1 MVKESLNG
9 LWKLSWEGMTCEEI
23 SGTVPGSVYSFLL
36 GAGLMD
42 DPFYR
47 DNELKALQLMER
59 DYVFTKVFDVP
70 EGIVLSR
77 HQVLR
82 FDGIDTIA
90 DVFLNDVLLGHP
102 DNMHCTWE
110 YDVAGILRQS
120 GNRLS
125 VRLCSPTKYIRE
137 KDTAHH
143 LGGSRESMRGFPHLR
158 KAHFMFGWDWGPRLP
173 DQGIWR
179 DVSVIGWNDARIADV
194 RIHEELRTA
203 AGYPINE
210 ADDGW
215 KAARS
220 GDVRAELTVSVKIAK
235 DAHPAEPDRALND
248 LNNLNDLNGR
258 LSIRLRAPSGEEA
271 LLQNG
276 VPFPIPDPQLWW
288 PNGLGEQPLYQLEV
302 ICRDTAETDA
312 RAAGFVSDQAQ
323 ERIVRRIGLRA
334 LTVQRKP
341 DRWGETFA
349 VKVNGRTF
357 FAMGADYI
365 PEDNILTRMSRE
377 KTEELLQMCAD
388 AHFNVIRVWGG
399 GVYPSDDF
407 YDLCDEK
414 GLVVWQDLMFACAN
428 YKITPDY
435 TESIT
440 REITQNVRRLRH
452 HASLGL
458 WCGNNEM
465 EEFALEGEFD
475 GTDET
480 RADYLIQN
488 EYIIPEILRRE
499 DPDTFY
505 WPSSPSSGG
514 KFDDPR
520 SENRGDV
527 HYWDVWHGNAPFT
540 AYRSY
545 YFRFLSE
552 FGFQSFPC
560 METIRSFT
568 LPQDRNVF
576 SYVMEM
582 HQRNSGANGKILQY
596 LSQNYLYPG
605 SLELLVYASQLLQA
619 DAIRYGVEHL
629 RRGRNEDRCMGAVYW
644 QLNDCWPVASWSS
657 VDYYHRPKALQYAAK
672 RFFAPVLLSC
682 EEVSMASMGRACI
695 SEPDLQAPESNLN
708 PTIKA
713 PGNPYAVSMDHAIE
727 APERSHAG
735 TKEFSAVLNVSNET
749 WETVTDE
756 VVWQVRDSYGGIV
769 SEGSMPVCA
778 DPFSSYSCEKL
789 DLSWI
794 APYEHHLYYYLRR
807 GGQDGSVLF
816 VPPKHYH
823 FADPKLEIV
832 VDEAAGTITVTAAAY
847 AKGVEIC
854 GDGDLITEDNFFD
867 MEPGSRTLK
876 ILCRGGSADQGA
888 ACGSQI
894 RVRSVFDIR

>member
-9 LWKLSWEGMTCEEI
+9 LWKLSWEGMSCEEI
-23 SGTVPGSVYSFLL
+23 SGEIPGSVYSFLSD
-36 GAGLMD
+36 AGLME

-47 DNELKALQLMER
+47 DNEIEALRLMER
-59 DYVFTKVFDVP
+59 DYIFTKVFDVP
-70 EGIVLSR
+70 ESIASSR
-77 HQVLR
+77 HPTLR

-90 DVFLNDVLLGHP
+90 DIWLNGVLLGHA

-110 YDVAGILRQS
+110 YDVAGILRLHDNLLRVHIS
-120 GNRLS
+120 
-125 VRLCSPTKYIRE
+125 SPTKYIRE
-137 KDTAHH
+137 KDKEHH
-143 LGGSRESMRGFPHLR
+143 LGGSRESMRGFPHMR

-179 DVSVIGWNDARIADV
+179 DVSLIGWNDARIADIK
-194 RIHEELRTA
+194 IHQELRTA
-203 AGYPINE
+203 AGILINE
-210 ADDGW
+210 TDDGW
-215 KAARS
+215 RAARS
-220 GDVRAELTVSVKIAK
+220 GGVSVKLTVSVKMEG
-235 DAHPAEPDRALND
+235 DAPSAESGKILHDQD
-248 LNNLNDLNGR
+248 GR
-258 LSIRLRAPSGEEA
+258 LSILLRSPSGEET

-276 VPFPIPDPQLWW
+276 VPFSVPEPQLWW
-288 PNGLGEQPLYQLEV
+288 PNGLGEQPLYQVEV
-302 ICRDTAETDA
+302 IYRDTAEIDSGNTES
-312 RAAGFVSDQAQ
+312 VSDQAA
-323 ERIVRRIGLRA
+323 ERIVKRIGLRA
-334 LTVQRKP
+334 VTVQRKP

-349 VKVNGRTF
+349 LKVNGRTF

-388 AHFNVIRVWGG
+388 ANFNVIRVWGG

-435 TESIT
+435 AESIT

-465 EEFALEGEFD
+465 EQFALEGEFD

-514 KFDDPR
+514 KFDAPSD
-520 SENRGDV
+520 ENRGDV
-527 HYWDVWHGNAPFT
+527 HYWNVWHGNAPFT

-596 LSQNYLYPG
+596 LSQNYLYPD

-644 QLNDCWPVASWSS
+644 QLGDCWPVASWSS
-657 VDYYHRPKALQYAAK
+657 VDYYHRPKALQYVAK

-682 EEVSMASMGRACI
+682 EEVSTCI
-695 SEPDLQAPESNLN
+695 SEPDLRTPESSLMHTF
-708 PTIKA
+708 PAT
-713 PGNPYAVSMDHAIE
+713 GDPYA
-727 APERSHAG
+727 G
-735 TKEFSAVLNVSNET
+735 TNGFSAVLNVSNET

-756 VVWQVRDSYGGIV
+756 VVWQVRNPYGEIV
-769 SEGSMPVCA
+769 SEGCIPVCA
-778 DPFSSYSCEKL
+778 APFSSYSCERL

-794 APYEHHLYYYLRR
+794 APYEHHLYYYLKR
-807 GGQDGSVLF
+807 GGQEGSVLL

-832 VDEAAGTITVTAAAY
+832 VDDSAETVTVTAAAY
-847 AKGVEIC
+847 AKGVEIY
-854 GDGDLITEDNFFD
+854 GDGGLVPEDNFFD
-867 MEPGSRTLK
+867 MEPGTRTLK
-876 ILCRGGSADQGA
+876 ILRRSGPAGRSEAFER
-888 ACGSQI
+888 QI
-894 RVRSVFDIR
+894 RVRSVFDIK

>member
-1 MVKESLNG
+1 
-9 LWKLSWEGMTCEEI
+9 MTCEEI

-36 GAGLMD
+36 GAGLME

-47 DNELKALQLMER
+47 DNELKALRLMER
-59 DYVFTKVFDVP
+59 DYVLTKVFDVP

-90 DVFLNDVLLGHP
+90 DVFLNDVLLGRP

-120 GNRLS
+120 GNRLN

-137 KDTAHH
+137 KDAAHH

-179 DVSVIGWNDARIADV
+179 DVSVIGWNDARIADL
-194 RIHEELRTA
+194 RIHQELRTS
-203 AGYPINE
+203 AGFPINE

-220 GDVRAELTVSVKIAK
+220 GDVRAELTVSVKIEK
-235 DAHPAEPDRALND
+235 DAHPAEPDRV
-248 LNNLNDLNGR
+248 LNDLNGR

-334 LTVQRKP
+334 FTVQRKQ

-465 EEFALEGEFD
+465 EEFALEG
-475 GTDET
+475 
-480 RADYLIQN
+480 
-488 EYIIPEILRRE
+488 
-499 DPDTFY
+499 
-505 WPSSPSSGG
+505 
-514 KFDDPR
+514 
-520 SENRGDV
+520 
-527 HYWDVWHGNAPFT
+527 
-540 AYRSY
+540 
-545 YFRFLSE
+545 
-552 FGFQSFPC
+552 
-560 METIRSFT
+560 
-568 LPQDRNVF
+568 
-576 SYVMEM
+576 
-582 HQRNSGANGKILQY
+582 
-596 LSQNYLYPG
+596 
-605 SLELLVYASQLLQA
+605 
-619 DAIRYGVEHL
+619 
-629 RRGRNEDRCMGAVYW
+629 
-644 QLNDCWPVASWSS
+644 
-657 VDYYHRPKALQYAAK
+657 
-672 RFFAPVLLSC
+672 
-682 EEVSMASMGRACI
+682 
-695 SEPDLQAPESNLN
+695 
-708 PTIKA
+708 
-713 PGNPYAVSMDHAIE
+713 
-727 APERSHAG
+727 
-735 TKEFSAVLNVSNET
+735 
-749 WETVTDE
+749 
-756 VVWQVRDSYGGIV
+756 
-769 SEGSMPVCA
+769 
-778 DPFSSYSCEKL
+778 
-789 DLSWI
+789 
-794 APYEHHLYYYLRR
+794 
-807 GGQDGSVLF
+807 
-816 VPPKHYH
+816 
-823 FADPKLEIV
+823 
-832 VDEAAGTITVTAAAY
+832 
-847 AKGVEIC
+847 
-854 GDGDLITEDNFFD
+854 
-867 MEPGSRTLK
+867 
-876 ILCRGGSADQGA
+876 
-888 ACGSQI
+888 
-894 RVRSVFDIR
+894 

>member
-1 MVKESLNG
+1 MEIGMVRKSLNG
-9 LWKLSWEGMTCEEI
+9 LWNMSWEGNTDGEI
-23 SGTVPGSVYSFLL
+23 SGSVPGSVYSFLMD
-36 GAGLMD
+36 AGLME

-47 DNELKALQLMER
+47 DNELEALRLMER
-59 DYVFTKVFDVP
+59 DYSFTRKFDLP
-70 EGIVLSR
+70 ESLIKCR
-77 HQVLR
+77 NQIIR

-90 DVFLNDVLLGHP
+90 DIYLNGTLLGHA

-110 YDVAGILRQS
+110 FSVAGLLRPAD
-120 GNRLS
+120 NL
-125 VRLCSPTKYIRE
+125 LKACLYSPTKFIRE
-137 KDTAHH
+137 KDAEHH
-143 LGGSRESMRGFPHLR
+143 LGGSRESMAGFPHLR

-179 DVSVIGWNDARIADV
+179 DVSIIGWNEARIVDV
-194 RIHEELRTA
+194 RIHQEIRTSD
-203 AGYPINE
+203 GVPINE
-210 ADDGW
+210 AEDGW

-220 GDVRAELTVSVKIAK
+220 GEVEAQLTVGVDFEESRQLPGLSDKEESRT
-235 DAHPAEPDRALND
+235 DYCALNHNVSD
-248 LNNLNDLNGR
+248 PDASKTNTSDPGELN
-258 LSIRLRAPSGEEA
+258 IRLISPSGEVVS
-271 LLQNG
+271 LQNG
-276 VPFPIPDPQLWW
+276 VPCIVPDPELWW
-288 PNGLGEQPLYQLEV
+288 PNGLGKQPLYRVEISSREGELV
-302 ICRDTAETDA
+302 
-312 RAAGFVSDQAQ
+312 
-323 ERIVRRIGLRA
+323 VRRIGLRA
-334 LTVQRKP
+334 VTVQRKE

-349 VKVNGRTF
+349 MKVNGRTF

-365 PEDNILTRMSRE
+365 PEDNILTRMNRR

-399 GVYPSDDF
+399 GIYPGDDF

-414 GLVVWQDLMFACAN
+414 GLLVWQDLMFACAN
-428 YKITPDY
+428 YKITPAY
-435 TESIT
+435 VESIT
-440 REITQNVRRLRH
+440 KEITQNVRRLRH

-465 EEFALEGEFD
+465 EQFALEGEYD

-520 SENRGDV
+520 DENRGDV

-545 YFRFLSE
+545 FFRFLSE

-568 LPQDRNVF
+568 LPEDRNVF

-605 SLELLVYASQLLQA
+605 SLELLAYASQLLQA

-629 RRGRNEDRCMGAVYW
+629 RRYRSGERCMGAVYW

-657 VDYYHRPKALQYAAK
+657 VDYYHRPKALQYTAK

-682 EEVSMASMGRACI
+682 EEESMASMGKTCI
-695 SEPDLQAPESNLN
+695 SEPDLSH
-708 PTIKA
+708 
-713 PGNPYAVSMDHAIE
+713 G
-727 APERSHAG
+727 RSSG
-735 TKEFSAVLNVSNET
+735 FSAVINVSNET
-749 WETVTDE
+749 WETVADE
-756 VVWQVRDSYGGIV
+756 VIWQVRGPHGEII
-769 SEGSMPVCA
+769 SEGSAAVSVE
-778 DPFSSYSCEKL
+778 PFSSCSCEKL

-794 APYEHHLYYYLRR
+794 DPYEHHLYYYLKQ
-807 GGQDGSVLF
+807 GGQSGSVLF
-816 VPPKHYH
+816 VPPKLYH
-823 FADPKLEIV
+823 FDDPELEV
-832 VDEAAGTITVTAAAY
+832 AVNEAGGTVTVTAKAFV
-847 AKGVEIC
+847 KGVEIY
-854 GDGDLITEDNFFD
+854 GDDELALEDNFFD

-876 ILCRGGSADQGA
+876 IVHRGSAVKE
-888 ACGSQI
+888 SEKHL
-894 RVRSVFDIR
+894 RVRSVFDIC